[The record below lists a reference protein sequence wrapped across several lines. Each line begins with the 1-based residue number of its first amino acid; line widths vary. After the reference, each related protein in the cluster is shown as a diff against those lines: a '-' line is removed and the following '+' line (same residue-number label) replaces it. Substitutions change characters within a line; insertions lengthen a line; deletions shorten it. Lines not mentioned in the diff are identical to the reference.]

1 MAEQKK
7 VEEKEIVSLAKADTT
22 APTASAQDNNQKPE
36 EKSGESHHHHHHSS
50 SHHHHHHGSGS
61 HRSGSHHHSSHH
73 RHSHGKHSSRKK
85 NVFSRF
91 RRFFRKLNNKKRIS
105 FVCAIIFAL
114 IILFA
119 SGMDI
124 VEYIWAVQAEK
135 NANSQDAK
143 DPTDIL
149 QLELINPDGKLITDA
164 VERYLSINLLAEHQ
178 KNTLVANFVE
188 SGVRY
193 DMQNPVAIKLATRG
207 SVASLYMIEYAT
219 NSRYDGALVDYFT
232 EKEGTYVFKHL
243 YSNTKYYYRVTA
255 FTTIGVVS
263 ETGYF
268 LTSDTPRILTIEGI
282 ENVRDIGNWK
292 TDSGVRIKQGMLYRG
307 TELDGAIETPYH
319 LTNAGMSDML
329 DILGIKFDMDLRS
342 EVGTPLASD
351 ALGSRV
357 EHKYYDMAMYEG
369 IFTDEGKARMKEVFT
384 DLANPKNYP
393 MYMHCTYGCDRTGT
407 VCYILEAMLGVS
419 RGDCLKEYGLS
430 NMSVASIEKV
440 EAGLAAYGEGLS
452 LKEQAELYLISCG
465 VTMDD
470 INAIRGILLEPKE
483 GK

>member
-7 VEEKEIVSLAKADTT
+7 VEEKGLTSIAKPDAAAPVSAT
-22 APTASAQDNNQKPE
+22 QDNNQKT
-36 EKSGESHHHHHHSS
+36 EKTEADKSSEHHHHHHSS
-50 SHHHHHHGSGS
+50 SHHHGSGS
-61 HRSGSHHHSSHH
+61 HRSGSHHHSSHRH
-73 RHSHGKHSSRKK
+73 HSHGKHSSRKK

-105 FVCAIIFAL
+105 FVCAIVFAL
-114 IILFA
+114 ILLFSA
-119 SGMDI
+119 GMDV

-135 NANSQDAK
+135 EANAQDAK

-149 QLELINPDGKLITDA
+149 QLELVNPDGKLITDA
-164 VERYLSINLLAEHQ
+164 VERYLSINLLAEHN
-178 KNTLVANFVE
+178 KNTLLANFVE
-188 SGVRY
+188 SDVRY
-193 DMQNPVAIKLATRG
+193 DVQNPVAIKLATRG
-207 SVASLYMIEYAT
+207 SVASLYMIEYAD
-219 NSRYDGALVDYFT
+219 NSRYTNARVDYFA

-263 ETGYF
+263 ETGTF
-268 LTSDTPRILTIEGI
+268 FTSDTPRILSIEGI

-307 TELDGAIETPYH
+307 TELDGAIEGDYH
-319 LTNAGMSDML
+319 LTNDGMTDML
-329 DILGIKFDMDLRS
+329 DILGIKFDMDLRHPL
-342 EVGTPLASD
+342 ETPNGSD

-357 EHKYYDMAMYEG
+357 QHKYYGMVAYDD
-369 IFTDEGKARMKEVFT
+369 IFSDEGKARMKEVFI
-384 DLANPKNYP
+384 DLANPNNYP
-393 MYMHCTYGCDRTGT
+393 MYVHCTYGRDRTGT
-407 VCYILEAMLGVS
+407 VCYILEAILGVS
-419 RGDCLKEYGLS
+419 RGDCLKDYGLS

-465 VTMDD
+465 VTMDE
-470 INAIRGILLEPKE
+470 INSIREILLESKE
-483 GK
+483 GN

>member
-1 MAEQKK
+1 M
-7 VEEKEIVSLAKADTT
+7 
-22 APTASAQDNNQKPE
+22 
-36 EKSGESHHHHHHSS
+36 
-50 SHHHHHHGSGS
+50 
-61 HRSGSHHHSSHH
+61 
-73 RHSHGKHSSRKK
+73 
-85 NVFSRF
+85 
-91 RRFFRKLNNKKRIS
+91 
-105 FVCAIIFAL
+105 CAIIFAL

-419 RGDCLKEYGLS
+419 RGDCLKDYGLS